1 MVKMTKPAIT
11 PEYEFKTLTK
21 LFFLFGFGIMSWIP
35 RFPDLKLKLGL
46 TNGQF
51 GSIISLGNVGAFIS
65 LLTVG
70 HIVHKLGSYKVL
82 IASTCS
88 LYLGFALIANIS
100 STLLFIPVVI
110 LVGFSS
116 SAFHISVN
124 SQAFDSQTRAA
135 KPIIVKLHGIWTMGA
150 VSTGLVSGFLIGR
163 ISASIQLDIVYL
175 LVFLLKLRYISKLRP
190 ISLPP
195 QAEDDH
201 YSIKRVFTALRFDR
215 LIAGGMICA
224 IFIEISMGDW
234 SNIFGREYLG
244 IKGGLITLPYI
255 LFMSAMIIGRLS
267 ISRIISRIPINRA
280 ANIGAVIGGT
290 FFLIGVLASIL
301 FGQTH
306 RNLAFA
312 LFSLGCLIAGLGTS
326 FITPSFFNAASA
338 RSPLPSAVVIGQ
350 IGLINNFLIFGGKWI
365 IAWTAQ
371 FTSLAIALL
380 IPALMALSV
389 PLFSQALL
397 SGNAKGETA
406 EK

>member
-1 MVKMTKPAIT
+1 MRSKEIT
-11 PEYEFKTLTK
+11 QEIEFKTLAK

-35 RFPDLKLKLGL
+35 RFPDFKDRLGL

-100 STLLFIPVVI
+100 SSFIFIPVVI

-124 SQAFDSQTRAA
+124 SQAFDSQTRAT

-150 VSTGLVSGFLIGR
+150 VSTGLLSGFLIGR
-163 ISASIQLDIVYL
+163 ISASLQLDLVYI
-175 LVFLLKLRYISKLRP
+175 LVFLLKIKYINKLRP
-190 ISLPP
+190 IALAP
-195 QAEDDH
+195 QLEDDH
-201 YSIKRVFTALRFDR
+201 FSVARVFKTLRFDR

-224 IFIEISMGDW
+224 IFIEIAMGDW

-255 LFMSAMIIGRLS
+255 LFMSAMIAGRLS
-267 ISRIISRIPINRA
+267 ISRIIRRLPINQA
-280 ANIGAVIGGT
+280 TNIGAIIGGS
-290 FFLIGVLASIL
+290 FFLIGVFASIIL
-301 FGQTH
+301 GESNK
-306 RNLAFA
+306 NLAFA
-312 LFSLGCLIAGLGTS
+312 IFSFGCFIAGLGTS
-326 FITPSFFNAASA
+326 FVTPSFFNAASA

-350 IGLINNFLIFGGKWI
+350 IGLINNFLIFGGKWVL
-365 IAWTAQ
+365 AWTAQ
-371 FTSLAIALL
+371 FTSLAVALI
-380 IPALMALSV
+380 IPGVMAVSV
-389 PLFSQALL
+389 PFFSKALL
-397 SGNAKGETA
+397 SGNAKGEA
-406 EK
+406 VEK